1 VAQEVAEQVAQEE
14 LEEEARNLSPLLWA
28 KTLIFFSTRADEHFG
43 QRTFSSFKTS
53 SSNSSPH
60 FLQIYS
66 NNGIF

>member
-1 VAQEVAEQVAQEE
+1 MAEQVAQEE
-14 LEEEARNLSPLLWA
+14 LVEEERNLSPLLCA
-28 KTLIFFSTRADEHFG
+28 KTLIFFSTRADEHLGHF
-43 QRTFSSFKTS
+43 TFSFFKTS